1 MATDPG
7 MLGSWYQSY
16 MKDKPAT
23 KSYAAVQADPTDW
36 KVDTNQ
42 TVQGQ
47 MSGLL
52 AKGSPLMQRAET
64 RANQQSVQRGLL
76 NSSMAVGAAQNA
88 VIDAAMPMAQQDAG
102 TYAESARS
110 NAAARTSTSQFNAG
124 ETNTASR
131 FGADAENQAL
141 TQQRNIGAEGVARE
155 FDAGENAKQREFQT
169 GERLGT
175 QTFQTGER
183 VGSQQFEA
191 GERAADRTF
200 TTGERLGAQ
209 TFQTGERT
217 GAEAFQA
224 GQNREQMTFQQRMQE
239 LQQAGSDAQ
248 QARDIAS
255 RESMTR
261 LQEQGI
267 TNRFDQELAM
277 RGEQF
282 NVEQVA
288 QDRRLAQQH
297 QNTLAQMGYANTLN
311 TQNVPANFA
320 ASVSSSTMD
329 RVNAVL
335 GDPNLDAAAK
345 KAAVD
350 NIVNYANNTISWA
363 EKFYNVDLPSLTV
376 PGATVASGGTLPPGV
391 NPMPPPGKQLPTTT
405 GPYPTPTST
414 YGPGWTG
421 DTPQG
426 PQVPQPYRPVWE
438 STGA

>member
-36 KVDTNQ
+36 KVDANQ

-47 MSGLL
+47 MDGLL
-52 AKGSPLMQRAET
+52 AKNSPLMQRAET
-64 RANQQSVQRGLL
+64 RANQESVRRGLL
-76 NSSMAVGAAQNA
+76 NSSMAVGAAQGA

-141 TQQRNIGAEGVARE
+141 TQQRNLGAEGVARE
-155 FDAGENAKQREFQT
+155 FDASENAKQREFQT
-169 GERLGT
+169 
-175 QTFQTGER
+175 
-183 VGSQQFEA
+183 S
-191 GERAADRTF
+191 
-200 TTGERLGAQ
+200 
-209 TFQTGERT
+209 ERT

-255 RESMTR
+255 REAMTR
-261 LQEQGI
+261 LQEQGV
-267 TNRFDQELAM
+267 TNRFDQELAL
-277 RGEQF
+277 RDSQF
-282 NVEQVA
+282 NADQVA

-350 NIVNYANNTISWA
+350 NIVNYSNSTIAWA
-363 EKFYNVDLPSLTV
+363 EKFYGIDLPSLTV
-376 PGATVASGGTLPPGV
+376 PGATSGAALPGF
-391 NPMPPPGKQLPTTT
+391 NPIPPADKQLPTTT
-405 GPYPTPTST
+405 GPYPSPTEA

-421 DTPQG
+421 ATPAVQ
-426 PQVPQPYRPVWE
+426 PVVPQPYRPVWE

>member
-1 MATDPG
+1 MATDPTTI
-7 MLGSWYQSY
+7 GSWFQSY
-16 MKDKPAT
+16 MADKPKTAT
-23 KSYAAVQADPTDW
+23 YAPAQATSADW
-36 KVDTNQ
+36 TVDKNQ

-47 MSGLL
+47 MDGLL
-52 AKGSPLMQRAET
+52 AKSSPLFQRSET
-64 RANQQSVQRGLL
+64 KANQESVRRGLL

-102 TYAESARS
+102 TYAESART
-110 NAAARTSTSQFNAG
+110 NANARTQTSQFNTG

-141 TQQRNIGAEGVARE
+141 TQQRTIGAEGVARE
-155 FDAGENAKQREFQT
+155 FDAGESAKQREFQT
-169 GERLGT
+169 GERLGA
-175 QTFQTGER
+175 QTFE
-183 VGSQQFEA
+183 S
-191 GERAADRTF
+191 GERAADR
-200 TTGERLGAQ
+200 

-217 GAEAFQA
+217 GAEAFTA

-255 RESMTR
+255 REAMTR
-261 LQEQGI
+261 LSEQGV

-297 QNTLAQMGYANTLN
+297 ANTLEQMGYANTLN
-311 TQNVPANFA
+311 TANVPANFA
-320 ASVSSSTMD
+320 ATISSSTME
-329 RVNAVL
+329 RVNVVL

-350 NIVNYANNTISWA
+350 NIVNYSNSTIAWA
-363 EKFYNVDLPSLTV
+363 EKFYNIDLPSLTV
-376 PGATVASGGTLPPGV
+376 PGVSSGNNVTV
-391 NPMPPPGKQLPTTT
+391 NPAPGAIVTPTTPNT
-405 GPYPTPTST
+405 GPAPIFAP
-414 YGPGWTG
+414 YGPGW
-421 DTPQG
+421 
-426 PQVPQPYRPVWE
+426 E
-438 STGA
+438 STGS

>member
-1 MATDPG
+1 MATDPTTI
-7 MLGSWYQSY
+7 GSWFQTY
-16 MKDKPAT
+16 MADKPKTAT
-23 KSYAAVQADPTDW
+23 YAPAQATSADW
-36 KVDTNQ
+36 TVDKNQ

-47 MSGLL
+47 MDGLL
-52 AKGSPLMQRAET
+52 AKSSPLFQRAET
-64 RANQQSVQRGLL
+64 KANQQSVQRGLL

-102 TYAESARS
+102 TYAESART
-110 NAAARTSTSQFNAG
+110 NANARTQTSQFNAG

-131 FGADAENQAL
+131 FGADAENQAM
-141 TQQRNIGAEGVARE
+141 TQQRTIGAEGVQRE

-169 GERLGT
+169 GER
-175 QTFQTGER
+175 
-183 VGSQQFEA
+183 VG
-191 GERAADRTF
+191 G
-200 TTGERLGAQ
+200 
-209 TFQTGERT
+209 
-217 GAEAFQA
+217 EAFTA

-255 RESMTR
+255 REAMTR
-261 LQEQGI
+261 LQEQGV

-297 QNTLAQMGYANTLN
+297 ANTLEQMGYANTLN
-311 TQNVPANFA
+311 TANVPANFA
-320 ASVSSSTMD
+320 ATISSNTME
-329 RVNAVL
+329 RVNVVL

-350 NIVNYANNTISWA
+350 NIVNYSNSTIAWA
-363 EKFYNVDLPSLTV
+363 EKFYNIDLPSLTV
-376 PGATVASGGTLPPGV
+376 PGVGGGNNVTV
-391 NPMPPPGKQLPTTT
+391 NPTPTGALTPAPASSMATTT
-405 GPYPTPTST
+405 GPYPTPTAT

-421 DTPQG
+421 TPA
-426 PQVPQPYRPVWE
+426 PVVVPPVVPQPYRPEWE